1 MVRASQ
7 IAAALGVSTGGPLA
21 SDVDPLVSSVGFDS
35 REIQSGSLFVALT
48 AERDGHEFISAA
60 AQAGAVVCL
69 QSRPEFADSRLL
81 SIVVPDTALA
91 LMDLARVMRQ
101 RLSAQVVGLT
111 GSAGKTSTKDLI
123 LAAVGASRPV
133 WGNQR
138 SFNNEQ
144 GLPVTI
150 LNAPD
155 HTEVLVLEMGMRG
168 HGQITQL
175 CEIAAPQVGL
185 VTNVGYAHTE
195 RVGGIEGVAKAKG
208 ELIAALPASGTAIL
222 NADDPRVMAMVDR
235 GPASVLTYGD
245 ALGADV
251 RISGLVLDV
260 MARARCTVETPW
272 GRYRLEL
279 RVPGAHMAHNA
290 AAAFAV
296 AGVCGAD
303 LTAAAD
309 ALTRAEVSAMRMQI
323 GRTLGG
329 AVLVNDAY
337 NANPTSMAAALEAL
351 SAMEANRR
359 VAVIG
364 VMAELDESERQHREI
379 AQLARDLGIE
389 IWPVGTDLYGLPPIA
404 DAVMAIGELGEAD
417 AVLLKASRVAGLE
430 RIAREVAA
438 PADHQL

>member
-1 MVRASQ
+1 MLIRASQ
-7 IAAALGVSTGGPLA
+7 IAAALGVSAGGSLA

-60 AQAGAVVCL
+60 AQAGAVACL
-69 QSRPEFADSRLL
+69 QSRPEFSDSRLV
-81 SIVVPDTALA
+81 SIVVPDTAAA
-91 LMDLARVMRQ
+91 LMDLARIMRQ

-155 HTEVLVLEMGMRG
+155 DTEVLVLEMGMRG

-222 NADDPRVMAMVDR
+222 NADDPRVMAMADR

-251 RISGLVLDV
+251 RISGLELDA

-303 LTAAAD
+303 LDAAAE
-309 ALTRAEVSAMRMQI
+309 AVARAEVSAMRMQI

-351 SAMEANRR
+351 SAMEVNRR

-364 VMAELDESERQHREI
+364 VMAELDQPESQHREI

-389 IWPVGTDLYGLPPIA
+389 LWPVGTDLYGLPPIA
-404 DAVMAIGELGEAD
+404 DAVMAIGTLGEAD

-430 RIAREVAA
+430 RIAREVSA
-438 PADHQL
+438 P

>member
-1 MVRASQ
+1 MLIRASQ
-7 IAAALGVSTGGPLA
+7 IAAALGVSAGGSLA

-60 AQAGAVVCL
+60 AQAGAVACL
-69 QSRPEFADSRLL
+69 QSRPEFSDSRLV
-81 SIVVPDTALA
+81 SIVVPDTAAA
-91 LMDLARVMRQ
+91 LMDLARIMRQ

-155 HTEVLVLEMGMRG
+155 DTEVLVLEMGMRG

-222 NADDPRVMAMVDR
+222 NADDPRVMAMADR

-251 RISGLVLDV
+251 RISGLELDA

-303 LTAAAD
+303 LGAAVEAV
-309 ALTRAEVSAMRMQI
+309 ARAEVSAMRMQI

-351 SAMEANRR
+351 SAMEVNRR

-364 VMAELDESERQHREI
+364 VMAELDQPESQHREI

-389 IWPVGTDLYGLPPIA
+389 LWPVGTDLYGLPPIA
-404 DAVMAIGELGEAD
+404 DPVMAIGTLGEAD

-430 RIAREVAA
+430 RIAREVAE
-438 PADHQL
+438 P

>member
-1 MVRASQ
+1 MLIRASQ
-7 IAAALGVSTGGPLA
+7 IAAALGVSAGGSLA

-60 AQAGAVVCL
+60 AQAGAVACL
-69 QSRPEFADSRLL
+69 QSRPEFSDSRLV
-81 SIVVPDTALA
+81 SIVVPDTAAA
-91 LMDLARVMRQ
+91 LMDLARIMRQ

-155 HTEVLVLEMGMRG
+155 DTEVLVLEMGMRG

-222 NADDPRVMAMVDR
+222 NADDPRVMAMADR

-251 RISGLVLDV
+251 RISGLELDA

-303 LTAAAD
+303 LGAAAE
-309 ALTRAEVSAMRMQI
+309 AVARAEVSAMRMQI

-351 SAMEANRR
+351 SAMEVNRR

-364 VMAELDESERQHREI
+364 VMAELDQPESQHREI

-389 IWPVGTDLYGLPPIA
+389 LWPVGTDLYGLPPIA
-404 DAVMAIGELGEAD
+404 DAVMAIGTLGEAD

-430 RIAREVAA
+430 RIAREVSA
-438 PADHQL
+438 P